1 MHELGVTRSIV
12 DVVLRNAQAQQAKRV
27 LSVSLV
33 IGEMRNLEEE

>member
-12 DVVLRNAQAQQAKRV
+12 DVVLRNAQAQQAKQV

-33 IGEMRNLEEE
+33 IGEMRNL